1 MAMIYTVRIL
11 TDVKEDRQV
20 TVVLPPEV
28 PTGPAE
34 LVVNVSS
41 PKSDPPK
48 QPRTSLAEWAD
59 EFAEHWGD
67 QIRSTDVESFT
78 GRRF

>member
-1 MAMIYTVRIL
+1 MTYTIRVL
-11 TDVKEDRQV
+11 TDVKEDHQV
-20 TVVLPPEV
+20 TVTLPPEV
-28 PTGPAE
+28 PTGPVE

-41 PKSDPPK
+41 PTAESPK
-48 QPRTSLAEWAD
+48 KPRTSLAEWAD

-67 QIRSTDVESFT
+67 RIRSTDVSSFT